1 MDKDPFLSHFHTQ
14 PFSLGT
20 SEWVIFWAFFQK
32 KFIDLLACARHSCGP
47 HAHEVPLFYPNCK
60 WHFKST
66 PRYTYFD
73 SRVVFFFFFILEESR
88 FHSCIYAKGN
98 ENICPRE
105 ICWIFITALFVTLPN
120 GNNPH
125 VHKPWMNTCKAYN
138 MAYLYNGLLLG
149 HEKERRTD
157 TSHSMD
163 ECGNYATRKKTVD
176 SINITSRR
184 ENPTETERKLVVA

>member
-1 MDKDPFLSHFHTQ
+1 MQGTAVAPTLMRFLCSILTANGI
-14 PFSLGT
+14 LN
-20 SEWVIFWAFFQK
+20 
-32 KFIDLLACARHSCGP
+32 LL
-47 HAHEVPLFYPNCK
+47 HAIPILTRGWF
-60 WHFKST
+60 
-66 PRYTYFD
+66 
-73 SRVVFFFFFILEESR
+73 FFFFFILEESR